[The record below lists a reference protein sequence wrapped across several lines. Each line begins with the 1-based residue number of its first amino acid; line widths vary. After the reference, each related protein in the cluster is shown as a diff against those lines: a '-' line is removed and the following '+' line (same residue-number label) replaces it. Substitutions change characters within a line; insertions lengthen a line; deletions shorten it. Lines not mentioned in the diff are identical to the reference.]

1 MSTPLII
8 FIAIALLL
16 TLLVLAILFYPL
28 LKKPMALTQE
38 DRRQA
43 KLAIFR
49 DQLQELERD
58 RDHGL
63 LAVEDFAQAQ
73 SELQRRL
80 LDEVPGATTTA
91 VSPAH
96 DGKNRRTLLALG
108 LMLPLASLVGYLLL
122 GNPQAIDPAAVMQ
135 QQEHA
140 GAQEIDGMLRGL
152 AERLKAN
159 PDDHQGWIMLAR
171 SYKALGRFAESA
183 EAYPHGGPL
192 LEGDAALLADYAEVM
207 ARANQG
213 RFDEKSTARLN
224 QALKLNP
231 DDAQALFLAGIAA
244 EQRHDFAVAVSH
256 WQHLLKQLE
265 PGTEEASSL
274 AASIAE
280 LQAMLGTQD
289 GTSGKAGKKAK

>member
-80 LDEVPGATTTA
+80 LDEVPGATA
-91 VSPAH
+91 ADAPAH
-96 DGKNRRTLLALG
+96 GGNNRRTLLAVG

-140 GAQEIDGMLRGL
+140 GA
-152 AERLKAN
+152 
-159 PDDHQGWIMLAR
+159 
-171 SYKALGRFAESA
+171 
-183 EAYPHGGPL
+183 
-192 LEGDAALLADYAEVM
+192 
-207 ARANQG
+207 
-213 RFDEKSTARLN
+213 
-224 QALKLNP
+224 
-231 DDAQALFLAGIAA
+231 
-244 EQRHDFAVAVSH
+244 
-256 WQHLLKQLE
+256 
-265 PGTEEASSL
+265 
-274 AASIAE
+274 
-280 LQAMLGTQD
+280 
-289 GTSGKAGKKAK
+289 